1 MFLLAQLHPSRTES
15 ESLCDTRIS
24 NSHANRF
31 SSFSQFSPSS
41 SQRYSTQDHPVYPL
55 PQPSHSSS
63 VPSTVHTCGK
73 VVVKEEEGGAR
84 RKDEAVAL
92 KMGLGLAMGDEGNLR
107 MSARMVI
114 ESCEGVVC

>member
-1 MFLLAQLHPSRTES
+1 
-15 ESLCDTRIS
+15 
-24 NSHANRF
+24 
-31 SSFSQFSPSS
+31 
-41 SQRYSTQDHPVYPL
+41 
-55 PQPSHSSS
+55 
-63 VPSTVHTCGK
+63 

-92 KMGLGLAMGDEGNLR
+92 KMGLGFAMGDEEGNLR